1 MAQGYEPQEINGQ
14 MCVWLQSIGWHP
26 AKLGKDL
33 QVDDILVYNYG
44 YSATIVD
51 ICHETRPHGRQLPHI
66 RRSLQ
71 CKRYLFRKFNMPWMK
86 PPGIWRKCD
95 KKANSDSGQAISWRV
110 SRIGAERKPLAKSTP
125 SFTHDLAMADGKQE
139 KASRKPSE
147 RQSPI
152 PGKEDVKMGT
162 SRKQRGHTGVRG
174 SAENNITQEVNM
186 NTKQIII
193 IDATPAMADVI
204 SGATPRP
211 EPFTPSPPDTPW
223 QERAI
228 WWHWAVKTHAGRRA
242 LQEINAPIDPDQP
255 WRYVVDDDRRGAWR
269 AMPWANPGQYTL
281 SWTNEIATLR
291 DLIEPNA
298 GVFYVEHVNYGD
310 GVHHTYDHKTLIA
323 INEDGTRA
331 GICRV

>member
-1 MAQGYEPQEINGQ
+1 
-14 MCVWLQSIGWHP
+14 
-26 AKLGKDL
+26 
-33 QVDDILVYNYG
+33 
-44 YSATIVD
+44 
-51 ICHETRPHGRQLPHI
+51 
-66 RRSLQ
+66 
-71 CKRYLFRKFNMPWMK
+71 
-86 PPGIWRKCD
+86 
-95 KKANSDSGQAISWRV
+95 
-110 SRIGAERKPLAKSTP
+110 
-125 SFTHDLAMADGKQE
+125 
-139 KASRKPSE
+139 
-147 RQSPI
+147 
-152 PGKEDVKMGT
+152 
-162 SRKQRGHTGVRG
+162 
-174 SAENNITQEVNM
+174 M